1 MKTLVRVAAIAVAL
15 AACSKSGEPDR
26 AQKTTPQHP
35 DGAPDAAPV
44 AKVVVDAGAATGG
57 NMEITNADMPDDAWT
72 RAAGVAVDTWREA
85 LTKLA
90 AAKVTVSPLRTP
102 EGGTLPYLF
111 RIEATKA
118 GGEPAFRGVALISDG
133 ALINNKGAAAATTYL
148 ASLGFPKKQLELGL
162 LVEVVYIT
170 KALDISWLRPGSI
183 HGFEQLTQKQ
193 GLTQQVPATVEYDA
207 KGALLTLYRDGASTG
222 GGGGGYTPPPV
233 ERLEVRFA
241 ADATFTTKAARQA
254 SGMTKWESF
263 TP

>member
-1 MKTLVRVAAIAVAL
+1 MKHLARVAAIALAL
-15 AACSKSGEPDR
+15 AGCSKSGDTDR
-26 AQKTTPQHP
+26 AQKTTPQHL
-35 DGAPDAAPV
+35 DGAPDAATV
-44 AKVVVDAGAATGG
+44 AKVVADAAPATGG
-57 NMEITNADMPDDAWT
+57 TMEITNADMPDDGWT
-72 RAAGVAVDTWREA
+72 RAAGVAAETWREP
-85 LTKLA
+85 LTKLS

-102 EGGTLPYLF
+102 DGNATPYLF

-133 ALINNKGAAAATTYL
+133 ALINNQGAAAATTYL
-148 ASLGFPKKQLELGL
+148 ASIGFPKKELELGL

-170 KALDISWLRPGSI
+170 KAVDISWLRPGSI

-193 GLTQQVPATVEYDA
+193 GLTQQVPATVEYDG

-222 GGGGGYTPPPV
+222 GGGGGFTPPPV

-241 ADATFTTKAARQA
+241 ADATFTTKAARQE
-254 SGMTKWESF
+254 SGVKKWEPF